1 MSLSSW
7 GVVIGLGDKQRRR
20 VFILIIVFCQI
31 LDPDMSY
38 TINNLK
44 MLPIAS
50 YLDSTQKHALMGRVS
65 SVIFLQVCE
74 MLSTLYNQCY
84 SLFKVCQDLQN

>member
-7 GVVIGLGDKQRRR
+7 GVVIGLGDKQRRH

-31 LDPDMSY
+31 LDPAVY
-38 TINNLK
+38 VIYNKIYNLQ

-50 YLDSTQKHALMGRVS
+50 YLDTHSNQKHALMGKVS
-65 SVIFLQVCE
+65 SVIFL
-74 MLSTLYNQCY
+74 
-84 SLFKVCQDLQN
+84 

>member
-1 MSLSSW
+1 
-7 GVVIGLGDKQRRR
+7 
-20 VFILIIVFCQI
+20 
-31 LDPDMSY
+31 
-38 TINNLK
+38 

-50 YLDSTQKHALMGRVS
+50 YLDKHSNQKHARMGKVS

-74 MLSTLYNQCY
+74 MLSTLHNKCY